1 MQIYTCT
8 KFKGH
13 WPVGVA
19 AVVVAKTRTQACLLL
34 EFELEKAGL
43 PQTITWDD
51 MQFLCTTEARAV
63 ILNDGEY

>member
-19 AVVVAKTRTQACLLL
+19 AVVVAKTRSMACYLL
-34 EFELEKAGL
+34 EQELEKAGL
-43 PQTITWDD
+43 KQSLSMDD
-51 MQFLCTTEARAV
+51 MKPLSKAVQSAV
-63 ILNDGEY
+63 ILNDGDY